1 MNLVANKIH
10 FVIVLF
16 MPKRGGTLVIL
27 MYCCIYIHTI
37 HINPLGSR
45 IHALLDLEYTEVN
58 TGYGI
63 KVRGGI
69 VQGSATEVTHPGLQ
83 FFQIIACLIPNVFNA
98 PNMLTDFHTYLCK
111 NDSNSKVVTTF
122 LTVVVL

>member
-1 MNLVANKIH
+1 MDLVANKIH

-27 MYCCIYIHTI
+27 IVVCRNIHTV

-58 TGYGI
+58 M
-63 KVRGGI
+63 
-69 VQGSATEVTHPGLQ
+69 A
-83 FFQIIACLIPNVFNA
+83 
-98 PNMLTDFHTYLCK
+98 
-111 NDSNSKVVTTF
+111 
-122 LTVVVL
+122 